1 MLLLLHRLPLHRFTP
16 IIRGRV
22 FEVLQIIYWLAL
34 STWFGSVLFIA
45 IAAPIIMRS
54 VREANPVLPSILSVN
69 LEGQHGTLLGGG
81 IVGNIMNLLVPIQM
95 ACAAALLLA
104 LAGHWAELPRQGAGL
119 VMQLARNAL
128 YLAAVGLLIYQWRV
142 IWPRMWKQRQEYID
156 HADEP
161 DVANPALDEFDR
173 LQSENAIVLVMLLAA
188 LLGIILFSANIYK
201 VYYDTGGG
209 S

>member
-1 MLLLLHRLPLHRFTP
+1 
-16 IIRGRV
+16 V
-22 FEVLQIIYWLAL
+22 FELLQIIYWLAL

-45 IAAPIIMRS
+45 VAAPVIMRS
-54 VREANPVLPSILSVN
+54 VRESNPVLPSILSVN

-81 IVGNIMNLLVPIQM
+81 IIGNIMNVLVRVQL

-104 LAGHWAELPRQGAGL
+104 LVGHWAQLPRHDAGL
-119 VMQLARNAL
+119 VMQLVRNAL
-128 YLAAVGLLIYQWRV
+128 YIAAVGLLMYQWRFL
-142 IWPRMWKQRQEYID
+142 WPRMWKYRQEYID

-161 DVANPALDEFDR
+161 EVANPALDHFDR

-201 VYYDTGGG
+201 VYQPATGAA
-209 S
+209 

>member
-1 MLLLLHRLPLHRFTP
+1 M
-16 IIRGRV
+16 

-34 STWFGSVLFIA
+34 STWFGGVLFIA
-45 IAAPIIMRS
+45 VAAPIIMRS
-54 VREANPVLPSILSVN
+54 VREANPVLPTILSVN

-104 LAGHWAELPRQGAGL
+104 LAGHWAELPRHGAGL
-119 VMQLARNAL
+119 VMQLVRNAL
-128 YLAAVGLLIYQWRV
+128 YFAAVGLLIYQWRI

-209 S
+209 N